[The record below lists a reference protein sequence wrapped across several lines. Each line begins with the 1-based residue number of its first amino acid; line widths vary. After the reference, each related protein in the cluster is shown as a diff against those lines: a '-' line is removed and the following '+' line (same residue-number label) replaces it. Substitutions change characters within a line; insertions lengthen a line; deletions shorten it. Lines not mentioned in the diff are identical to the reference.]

1 MFDPSAKIDANTLLY
16 SIVIPAYNEEMN
28 ISGTLLT
35 LTEALAGEKIPFEI
49 IVVND
54 NSSDSTATAV
64 KLAANQWP
72 QVRLVDNKPPGGFG
86 RAVRC
91 GLSSVSGDVVALV
104 MADLSDDPWDV
115 VRCYRKIEDGY
126 DCVFGS
132 RFIKGSSV
140 TNYPKVKL
148 FINRM
153 VNKMLQILF
162 ATRHND
168 LTNAFKVYRYHVI
181 ESISPLHAAH
191 FNITIELSLSALIRN
206 YRIASIP
213 INWSG
218 RTWGQS
224 NLRLRQMGRRYLA
237 TLIKLWFERILIRDD
252 LLADMYQNKP
262 DQTGEV
268 IGGTFKSNGESN
280 KSIR

>member
-1 MFDPSAKIDANTLLY
+1 
-16 SIVIPAYNEEMN
+16 MN
-28 ISGTLLT
+28 IPGTLHALS
-35 LTEALAGEKIPFEI
+35 EALAGEKIPFEI

-91 GLSSVSGDVVALV
+91 GLSSVRGDVVALV

-162 ATRHND
+162 VTRHND

-268 IGGTFKSNGESN
+268 IGGSFKINGESK